1 MFVATRP
8 DSSVQRHMVELWG
21 YGSAFEPS
29 ISTLSVY
36 VYTRIRT
43 PKKKHK
49 KHRRPS
55 ETENNRN
62 ITCVPMSIS
71 LLVRNTIVCLK

>member
-36 VYTRIRT
+36 MSTRAYAHQ
-43 PKKKHK
+43 KNQHK
-49 KHRRPS
+49 KHRTPS

-62 ITCVPMSIS
+62 ITCVPMSI
-71 LLVRNTIVCLK
+71 RF